1 MTADATLLTG
11 DSIRIKIRSA
21 VTSTKLCQEFVDRV
35 EYLNV
40 SALLDTKNLY
50 AITDL
55 CTGKVTFSTI
65 ITPTISTAQPSSRP
79 SSKPTLTQSSPPTVA
94 MHTSVTSGFI
104 GFICM
109 ILLIAFLRFHPV
121 ITAMLAKKKD
131 LKVGNLYDILVVLNE
146 DEEAIIENVRH
157 EDIAFFRRTVAKDN
171 NIQTLVW
178 MMNATSDALEKRFEV
193 QFFDQF
199 DLLGE
204 SGLDAKENHI
214 GHAVVGDKLVTKEIY
229 SHEAKLHMGM
239 IIRVKLPPDEI
250 DLKYYNNGG
259 SPESSDLESVPDTP
273 HKLKSSKGSVRKGS
287 QKSSRVGVTPIGY
300 QDDDDESSDAGFT
313 SRSLVSLRALSRP
326 SQDQDVDRYL
336 DSARSNY
343 DDGIS
348 DDDSDS
354 YITPRLSQ
362 KAGFEY
368 GLKDETY
375 AADSD
380 GEDSVNS
387 TSIDLPLDNLSFS
400 DINPMYNSDGN
411 RSHYSSRSSQR
422 MRKRSDLVEEKRSD
436 DDDDADDEIVRASR
450 SSRRRSDYTV
460 ASATS
465 LISNIT
471 TISTESEGS
480 KSNTNFNRPRSSRGS
495 KKYTF
500 RDDSVADVER
510 MNLTEIIL
518 SRSQSNST
526 VDEVRSASIK
536 ASRRALSPKGSVS
549 PKAVVREL
557 SNSALSEASTSTRLK
572 VLQQKAGRSE
582 QMESDWQSFTA
593 SMAEDLSKDRFD
605 ELQKAG
611 RSEQMESDWK
621 SFTGSMAEDLSKD
634 RVDELQKAGRS
645 EQMESDWKSFTGSMA
660 ENLAKDRFDKL
671 QCKPEEEDGGEY
683 EDRDSDE
690 SKSDDSES
698 ISMDDEEI
706 SEMGSRWGSNS
717 HSDMHYEVE
726 DAI

>member
-1 MTADATLLTG
+1 MTSEATLLTG

-21 VTSTKLCQEFVDRV
+21 VTSAKLCQEFVDRV

-40 SALLDTKNLY
+40 TVLLDPTNYY

-55 CTGKVTFSTI
+55 CRGKVTFSTI
-65 ITPTISTAQPSSRP
+65 ITPTLITDQPSHRP
-79 SSKPTLTQSSPPTVA
+79 SGSPTMTPSIHPTVA

-121 ITAMLAKKKD
+121 ITAMLSKKKNQE
-131 LKVGNLYDILVVLNE
+131 VGNLYDILVVLSE

-157 EDIAFFRRTVAKDN
+157 EDIAFFRRTEAKDN
-171 NIQTLVW
+171 DVQTLVW

-229 SHEAKLHMGM
+229 AHEAKLHMGM

-250 DLKYYNNGG
+250 DMKYYNNGG
-259 SPESSDLESVPDTP
+259 SPDSSDLESVPDMP
-273 HKLKSSKGSVRKGS
+273 HKTKSAKGSVRKGS
-287 QKSSRVGVTPIGY
+287 QKGSRVGVTPLDY
-300 QDDDDESSDAGFT
+300 QHDDDDSSDAGFT

-326 SQDQDVDRYL
+326 SQDQDVDHYL
-336 DSARSNY
+336 NSARSNY

-362 KAGFEY
+362 KSGFEY

-380 GEDSVNS
+380 GEESVNS

-400 DINPMYNSDGN
+400 DINPMYNSGGSA
-411 RSHYSSRSSQR
+411 SHYSSRNSQR
-422 MRKRSDLVEEKRSD
+422 MRKRSNLVEEKRSD
-436 DDDDADDEIVRASR
+436 DDADADDEIVRTSR
-450 SSRRRSDYTV
+450 SPRRKSDYTV

-471 TISTESEGS
+471 TGSSESEGS
-480 KSNTNFNRPRSSRGS
+480 KSNTNFNRPRSSKGS
-495 KKYTF
+495 KKYSF
-500 RDDSVADVER
+500 RDDTVADVEK
-510 MNLTEIIL
+510 MNLNEIIL
-518 SRSQSNST
+518 SRSQSKSN
-526 VDEVRSASIK
+526 VDEVSVK
-536 ASRRALSPKGSVS
+536 ASKRVISPRGQVSPKG
-549 PKAVVREL
+549 VVREL
-557 SNSALSEASTSTRLK
+557 SKSELSEAST
-572 VLQQKAGRSE
+572 
-582 QMESDWQSFTA
+582 A
-593 SMAEDLSKDRFD
+593 SGSVNSRHKP
-605 ELQKAG
+605 G

-621 SFTGSMAEDLSKD
+621 SFTDSMAEDLAKD
-634 RVDELQKAGRS
+634 RVDELQQAGRSEQMESDWKKFTESMAENLVKDRVDQDQRPGRS

-660 ENLAKDRFDKL
+660 ENSPKNRIDEL
-671 QCKPEEEDGGEY
+671 QCKPDDEDGSEY
-683 EDRDSDE
+683 EDRDGDE

-698 ISMDDEEI
+698 ISMEEEEK
-706 SEMGSRWGSNS
+706 SEMGSRWSSNS
-717 HSDMHYEVE
+717 QSDMHYEVE
-726 DAI
+726 DGI

>member
-471 TISTESEGS
+471 TVSTESEGS

-557 SNSALSEASTSTRLK
+557 SNSALSEASTRLK

-621 SFTGSMAEDLSKD
+621 SFTGSMAE
-634 RVDELQKAGRS
+634 
-645 EQMESDWKSFTGSMA
+645 
-660 ENLAKDRFDKL
+660 NLAKDRFDEL